1 MPGRIG
7 NQSWRYGTQRCRP
20 ALMQPISPTRPS
32 FGDIWIVQLNPIQ
45 GHEQGG
51 TRPAVIIS
59 TNLLNHGPADLVI
72 VAPMTRTD
80 RGVRWH
86 VRLGTQDAHQGQTSV
101 VLCDAI
107 RSLSVQ
113 RLNGYAGRLSPGAM
127 AQVARRLHNLLNLPR
142 LP

>member
-1 MPGRIG
+1 
-7 NQSWRYGTQRCRP
+7 
-20 ALMQPISPTRPS
+20 
-32 FGDIWIVQLNPIQ
+32 
-45 GHEQGG
+45 
-51 TRPAVIIS
+51 VIIS

-80 RGVRWH
+80 RGIRRH
-86 VRLGTQDAHQGQTSV
+86 VRLGAPDAHQGQTSV

-107 RSLSVQ
+107 RSVPVQ

-127 AQVARRLHNLLNLPR
+127 AQVARRLHNLLDLSR